1 MGALDDQARAA
12 GEAKRQAVRRKML
25 ESRSRAPRLYVK
37 ALLLHHTLT
46 GSMPPNPILAQE
58 LEALVLHNERA
69 ARDVLGALEWAIAD
83 GGRYEGIV
91 SALHSMLA
99 RRAAREVVDEI
110 ERGMR

>member
-69 ARDVLGALEWAIAD
+69 ARDVLG
-83 GGRYEGIV
+83 GGCQGSCR
-91 SALHSMLA
+91 LK
-99 RRAAREVVDEI
+99 
-110 ERGMR
+110 